1 MASFVMGSDAQQL
14 RSNGMASKTTMLQ
27 KLHDVT
33 RPVAD
38 GNRMIFHQDHQVT
51 HFGGDQTIQMYG
63 DFLGLSP

>member
-33 RPVAD
+33 RPLAD

-51 HFGGDQTIQMYG
+51 HFGGIKPCKCMVI
-63 DFLGLSP
+63 S